1 MRGIVAVVA
10 LGGTLIVGCGSATG
24 PRSVPAVSSG
34 GTFVVCSGAGTGTP
48 SYAILA
54 APGADCK
61 PLVAG
66 QDYADGRVII
76 GLKPGTTDVQLGS
89 ALAAFQATQV
99 SAIPSLGD
107 RVLAVPKGTVPEAVV
122 GLARYSF
129 IAFAAPDMIAH
140 TNQNV

>member
-1 MRGIVAVVA
+1 MARIVAAVA
-10 LGGTLIVGCGSATG
+10 LGGTLIVGCGSAAG

-34 GTFVVCSGAGTGTP
+34 GTFVVCSGAGNGTP
-48 SYAILA
+48 SYAIQA

-61 PLVAG
+61 PLIAG

-76 GLKPGTTDVQLGS
+76 GLKPGTTDAQLGS

-99 SAIPSLGD
+99 SAMPSLGD